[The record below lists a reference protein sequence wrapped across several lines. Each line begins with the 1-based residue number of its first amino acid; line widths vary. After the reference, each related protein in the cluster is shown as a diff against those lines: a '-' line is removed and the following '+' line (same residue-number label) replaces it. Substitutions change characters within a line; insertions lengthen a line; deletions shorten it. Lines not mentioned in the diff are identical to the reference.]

1 MSTKSIKQLTNT
13 KFCEKLGLLCPYCRS
28 DALDI
33 LSKEVTT
40 EEGTLFLPI
49 KCIACKKR
57 WNESYKLIGYEDCNE
72 DGEYLQSQ
80 LH

>member
-1 MSTKSIKQLTNT
+1 MPIEQLTDT

-33 LSKEVTT
+33 LLNKAAT

-49 KCIACKKR
+49 KCEACGKK
-57 WNESYKLIGYEDCNE
+57 WNESYKLVGYEDCNE
-72 DGEYLQSQ
+72 DGEYLQPQ